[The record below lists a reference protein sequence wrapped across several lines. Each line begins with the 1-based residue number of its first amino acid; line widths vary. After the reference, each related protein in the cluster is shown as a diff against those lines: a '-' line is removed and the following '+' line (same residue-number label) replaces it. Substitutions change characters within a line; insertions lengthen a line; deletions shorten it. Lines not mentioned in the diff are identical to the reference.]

1 MLSFQLFIV
10 IMSGYAGNSDLEA
23 EHALILAEN
32 GIAAAQSM
40 LAGLVNTHCNDCG
53 EPINEARRLFAIKL
67 NHKCEYC
74 IKCQPNH
81 DKAPSVRMLDHV
93 L

>member
-1 MLSFQLFIV
+1 
-10 IMSGYAGNSDLEA
+10 MSGYTGNPDAEA
-23 EHALILAEN
+23 EHAQILAEN

-40 LAGLVNTHCNDCG
+40 LEGRVLTHCLDCE
-53 EPINEARRLFAIKL
+53 EPIAEARRQVALKS

-74 IKCQPNH
+74 ISCQPNH
-81 DKAPSVRMLDHV
+81 DKAPSIRMLDRI

>member
-1 MLSFQLFIV
+1 
-10 IMSGYAGNSDLEA
+10 MSGYIGNPDAEA
-23 EHALILAEN
+23 EHAMILAEN

-40 LAGLVNTHCNDCG
+40 LEGRVLTHCLDCE
-53 EPINEARRLFAIKL
+53 EPIAEARRAAAIKS

-74 IKCQPNH
+74 ISCQPAH
-81 DKAPSVRMLDHV
+81 DRAPAIRMLDRI

>member
-1 MLSFQLFIV
+1 
-10 IMSGYAGNSDLEA
+10 MSGYTGNPDAEA

-40 LAGLVNTHCNDCG
+40 LEGRVLTHCLDCE
-53 EPINEARRLFAIKL
+53 EPIAEARRQVALKS

-74 IKCQPNH
+74 ISCQPNH
-81 DKAPSVRMLDHV
+81 DKAPSIRMLDRI

>member
-1 MLSFQLFIV
+1 
-10 IMSGYAGNSDLEA
+10 MSGYIGNPDAEA
-23 EHALILAEN
+23 EHAMILAEN

-40 LAGLVNTHCNDCG
+40 LEGRVLTHCLDCE
-53 EPINEARRLFAIKL
+53 EPIAEARRQVAIEA

-74 IKCQPNH
+74 ITCQPNH
-81 DKAPSVRMLDHV
+81 DKAPSVRMLDRI

>member
-1 MLSFQLFIV
+1 
-10 IMSGYAGNSDLEA
+10 MSGYIGNPDAEA

-40 LAGLVNTHCNDCG
+40 LKGQVRTHCLDCE
-53 EPINEARRLFAIKL
+53 EPIAEARRQAAIKS

-74 IKCQPNH
+74 INCQPAH
-81 DKAPSVRMLDHV
+81 DRAPAVRMLDRI

>member
-1 MLSFQLFIV
+1 
-10 IMSGYAGNSDLEA
+10 MSGYIGNPDAEA
-23 EHALILAEN
+23 EHAMILADN

-40 LAGLVNTHCNDCG
+40 LEGRVLTHCLDCE
-53 EPINEARRLFAIKL
+53 EPIAEARRAAAIKS

-74 IKCQPNH
+74 ISCQPAH
-81 DKAPSVRMLDHV
+81 DRAPAIRMLDRI

>member
-1 MLSFQLFIV
+1 
-10 IMSGYAGNSDLEA
+10 MSGYIGNPDAEA

-32 GIAAAQSM
+32 GIAAAQAM
-40 LAGLVNTHCNDCG
+40 LQGKVLTHCLDCE
-53 EPINEARRLFAIKL
+53 EPIAEPRRQAAIKS

-74 IKCQPNH
+74 ISCQPNH
-81 DKAPSVRMLDHV
+81 DKAPSIRMLDRI

>member
-1 MLSFQLFIV
+1 
-10 IMSGYAGNSDLEA
+10 MSGYIGNPDAEA

-40 LAGLVNTHCNDCG
+40 LKGQVRTHCLDCG
-53 EPINEARRLFAIKL
+53 EPIAEARRQAAIKA

-74 IKCQPNH
+74 ISCQPKH
-81 DKAPSVRMLDHV
+81 DKAPSVRMLDRI

>member
-1 MLSFQLFIV
+1 
-10 IMSGYAGNSDLEA
+10 MSGYAGNADLEA
-23 EHALILAEN
+23 EHAMILAEN

-40 LAGLVNTHCNDCG
+40 LEGRVLTHCLDCE
-53 EPINEARRLFAIKL
+53 EPIAEARRAAAIKS

-74 IKCQPNH
+74 ISCQPAH
-81 DKAPSVRMLDHV
+81 DRAPAIRMLDRI

>member
-1 MLSFQLFIV
+1 
-10 IMSGYAGNSDLEA
+10 MSGYIGNPDAEA
-23 EHALILAEN
+23 EHAMILAEN

-40 LAGLVNTHCNDCG
+40 LEGRVLPHCLDS
-53 EPINEARRLFAIKL
+53 ESPIAEARRAAAIKS

-74 IKCQPNH
+74 ISCQPAH
-81 DKAPSVRMLDHV
+81 DRAPAIRMLDRI

>member
-1 MLSFQLFIV
+1 
-10 IMSGYAGNSDLEA
+10 MSGYIGNPDAEA

-40 LAGLVNTHCNDCG
+40 LQGKVLTHCLDCE
-53 EPINEARRLFAIKL
+53 EPIAEARRQAAIKL
-67 NHKCEYC
+67 NHKCDRC
-74 IKCQPNH
+74 IICQQKFELLPQP
-81 DKAPSVRMLDHV
+81 KIRMLDRI

>member
-1 MLSFQLFIV
+1 
-10 IMSGYAGNSDLEA
+10 MSGYTGNPDAEA

-32 GIAAAQSM
+32 GVAASQAM
-40 LAGLVNTHCNDCG
+40 LHGRVLSHCLDCG
-53 EPINEARRLFAIKL
+53 DPIPEARRAFARKL

-74 IKCQPNH
+74 VTCQADHDISPKIK
-81 DKAPSVRMLDHV
+81 MLDRI

>member
-1 MLSFQLFIV
+1 
-10 IMSGYAGNSDLEA
+10 MSGYIGNPDAEA

-40 LAGLVNTHCNDCG
+40 LKGQVRTHCLDCE
-53 EPINEARRLFAIKL
+53 EPIAEARRQAAIKS

-74 IKCQPNH
+74 ISCQPAH
-81 DKAPSVRMLDHV
+81 DRAPAIRMLDRI

>member
-1 MLSFQLFIV
+1 
-10 IMSGYAGNSDLEA
+10 MSGYIGNPDAEA
-23 EHALILAEN
+23 EHAMILAEN

-40 LAGLVNTHCNDCG
+40 LKGQVRTHCLDCE
-53 EPINEARRLFAIKL
+53 EPIAEARRQAAIKS

-74 IKCQPNH
+74 ISCQPAH
-81 DKAPSVRMLDHV
+81 DKAPSIRMLDRI

>member
-1 MLSFQLFIV
+1 
-10 IMSGYAGNSDLEA
+10 MSGYIGNPDAEA

-40 LAGLVNTHCNDCG
+40 LKGQVRTHCLDCG
-53 EPINEARRLFAIKL
+53 EPIAEARRQAAIKA

-74 IKCQPNH
+74 ISCQPAH
-81 DKAPSVRMLDHV
+81 DRAPSVRMLDRI

>member
-1 MLSFQLFIV
+1 
-10 IMSGYAGNSDLEA
+10 MSGYIGNPDVEA
-23 EHALILAEN
+23 EHAMILAEN

-40 LAGLVNTHCNDCG
+40 LEGRVLTHCLDCE
-53 EPINEARRLFAIKL
+53 EPIAEARRAAAIKS

-74 IKCQPNH
+74 ISCQPAH
-81 DKAPSVRMLDHV
+81 DRAPAIRMLDRI